1 MSELLEG
8 CFKCRSRDSVG
19 FVLMSTNSAGGKV
32 FKIKCEK
39 CGLCSPEES
48 LRPRLVK
55 WWNER
60 KNIEPSIEVLKA
72 FEYIYRTLEKKGK
85 TDTTV
90 IRKNLAV
97 VLLYFGINK
106 TGGSE

>member
-1 MSELLEG
+1 MEELLEG
-8 CFKCRSRDSVG
+8 CFKCHSRDTVG

-32 FKIKCEK
+32 WKIKCEN

-60 KNIEPSIEVLKA
+60 ENIEPSIEVLKA
-72 FEYIYRTLEKKGK
+72 FEEIYRTLEKKGK
-85 TDTTV
+85 TDATA
-90 IRKNLAV
+90 IKENLAV
-97 VLLYFGINK
+97 VQQYFGI
-106 TGGSE
+106 TERGGS

>member
-1 MSELLEG
+1 MPKELLVG
-8 CFKCRSRDSVG
+8 CFKCYSRDSVD

-32 FKIKCEK
+32 YKIKCEN

-60 KNIEPSIEVLKA
+60 ENILPSIEVLAA
-72 FEYIYRTLEKKGK
+72 FEEIYRTLEKKGK
-85 TDTTV
+85 TDAAA
-90 IRKNLAV
+90 IKANLAV
-97 VLLYFGINK
+97 VQQCFGI
-106 TGGSE
+106 TERGGS